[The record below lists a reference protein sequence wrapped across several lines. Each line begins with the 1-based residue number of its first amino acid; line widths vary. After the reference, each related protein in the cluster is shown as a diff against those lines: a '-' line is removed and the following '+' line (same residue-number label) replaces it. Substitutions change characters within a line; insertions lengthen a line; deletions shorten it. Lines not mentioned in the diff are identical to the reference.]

1 MRPSVLLPALL
12 FASSALLAGRA
23 EAGTLS
29 RGDVAPVLLGESG
42 GKPVL
47 LSDYRGKVVVITFWK
62 KACKPCMDQMQAFE
76 DLNKQYASQGLQVI
90 GVDAGD
96 SSREYGS
103 LLRHVKRPTMV
114 MAHDEGPSVGEAWG
128 VYMLPSVWVVDADGR
143 IAAHHEGYVGADLPG
158 IFAEIAGILA
168 ANQPAA
174 ATPAPAPAPAGGTP
188 R

>member
-1 MRPSVLLPALL
+1 MRPPVLLSALL
-12 FASSALLAGRA
+12 FASAALLAGRA
-23 EAGTLS
+23 DAGTPS
-29 RGDVAPVLLGESG
+29 RGELAPVLLGESG

-47 LSDYRGKVVVITFWK
+47 LSDYRGKIVVVTFWK
-62 KACKPCMDQMQAFE
+62 AACEPCKQQMQAFE

-103 LLRHVKRPTMV
+103 LLRNVKRPTMV
-114 MAHDEGPSVGEAWG
+114 MAHDEGPSVGQAWG
-128 VYMLPSVWVVDADGR
+128 VYMLPSVWIVDAEGR

-158 IFAEIAGILA
+158 IFAEVAAILA
-168 ANQPAA
+168 AHDAA
-174 ATPAPAPAPAGGTP
+174 ANTPATAPAGGTP

>member
-1 MRPSVLLPALL
+1 MRPSVLLPAVL
-12 FASSALLAGRA
+12 FASFALLAGRA

-29 RGDVAPVLLGESG
+29 RGDVAPVLLGESD

-47 LSDYRGKVVVITFWK
+47 LSDYRGKVVVVTFWK
-62 KACKPCMDQMQAFE
+62 KACTPCMDQMQAFE
-76 DLNKQYASQGLQVI
+76 DLNKQYAAQGLQVI

-103 LLRHVKRPTMV
+103 VLRHVKRPTML
-114 MAHDEGPSVGEAWG
+114 MAHDETPSVGEAWG
-128 VYMLPSVWVVDADGR
+128 LYMLPSVWVVDAEGR

-158 IFAEIAGILA
+158 IFAEVAGILPA
-168 ANQPAA
+168 HQAA
-174 ATPAPAPAPAGGTP
+174 ATTTAGSAP